1 MLHREAEKALTR
13 LEKES
18 QVIMVLFCY
27 SLKDIKGDNMSYK
40 ALQNQKVFTGL
51 PTAKAENTL
60 YEKWGGKSLLIMPCP
75 VNGFNWPCL
84 CMCYDCGSR

>member
-60 YEKWGGKSLLIMPCP
+60 YEKWGGQKFAYYALPC
-75 VNGFNWPCL
+75 
-84 CMCYDCGSR
+84 